1 VASTPPDLTTYLDYR
16 AFLRDWYDFRKQE
29 NARFS
34 HRMFVRLAKM
44 KSPSSILQVMDGRR
58 NLSPTTCKQIS
69 TAMKL
74 EGEEAQ
80 FFRLLVDF
88 DQAKTPAD
96 KDAAYQGISATRRF
110 RQAHRIEGESYRCL
124 SRWYYPAIHELAQR
138 PDFQEDAAWIAA
150 QTQPEITPE
159 QAQEAMAELQSL
171 GMLQADDTG
180 RLRPADGSLVTHQQ
194 VQGLA
199 THNYHRGMSGLAQ
212 EAVTRFPSKQRH
224 MLGLTVAI
232 PAALVPQIKAEL
244 NAFQARLLDLCDA
257 AVEDPEQVY
266 QLNLQ
271 LFPLSKPSLSKP
283 HGPDTP

>member
-1 VASTPPDLTTYLDYR
+1 MSRPDPTSYLDYR
-16 AFLRDWYDFRKQE
+16 SFLRDWYTFKKQE
-29 NARFS
+29 NPRFS

-44 KSPSSILQVMDGRR
+44 KSPSSILQIMDGRR
-58 NLSPTTCKQIS
+58 NLSPTTCKQLIR
-69 TAMKL
+69 AMDL

-88 DQAKTPAD
+88 DQAETPAD

-138 PDFQEDAAWIAA
+138 PDFREDPSWIAA
-150 QTQPEITPE
+150 QTQPSITAE
-159 QAQEAMAELQSL
+159 QAQEAVAELQSL
-171 GMLQADDTG
+171 GMLKPDEKG
-180 RLRPADGSLVTHQQ
+180 RLRPADGSLVTQQQ
-194 VQGLA
+194 VTGLA

-212 EAVTRFPSKQRH
+212 EAVSRFPSQERH

-232 PAALVPQIKAEL
+232 PSSLVPQLKAEL

-257 AVEDPEQVY
+257 SEADAEQVY

-271 LFPLSKPSLSKP
+271 LFPLSKP
-283 HGPDTP
+283 TPLEPT